1 MSTRSST
8 EKRSCFLI
16 PMVVEG
22 IRSKSTIVYLSV
34 LLAAMLG
41 LSPSYA
47 KEKSQSDRW
56 ATILADRD
64 ADTLERINAVKKLGE
79 AKDPKYLEPLT
90 RALKDD
96 KKAVRWAA
104 LEALWNMGD
113 RKAVPSLIDYL
124 DKGEAYEWG
133 KILTMNAL
141 GSLRDPRA
149 VDSLLRK
156 LKSENPFLRRS
167 AALALVQIRDLK
179 AIPGIIELLK
189 DKEGWLKRLAQRLL
203 LELTE
208 GKITG
213 EPPRGYEAWVE
224 WYRSRR
230 QHLRIRGIRK
240 K

>member
-1 MSTRSST
+1 MCMRSFT
-8 EKRSCFLI
+8 EKKSCSLI

-22 IRSKSTIVYLSV
+22 IRSKSTIVFLSV

-47 KEKSQSDRW
+47 EEKSQSDQW
-56 ATILADRD
+56 AGILADAE
-64 ADTLERINAVKKLGE
+64 ADTLERIEAAKKLGE
-79 AKDPKYLEPLT
+79 AKDPKVLKALT

-96 KKAVRWAA
+96 KKAVRWSAV
-104 LEALWNMGD
+104 EALWNMGD
-113 RKAVPSLIDYL
+113 RKAVPFLIDYL
-124 DKGEAYEWG
+124 DKGETYVWG

-141 GSLRDPRA
+141 GSLGDPRA

-167 AALALVQIRDLK
+167 AALALMQIRGKK
-179 AIPGIIELLK
+179 AIQGIIGLLNN
-189 DKEGWLKRLAQRLL
+189 KEGWLKRLARRLL

-213 EPPRGYEAWVE
+213 EPPKGYEAWME
-224 WYRSRR
+224 WYRSRG
-230 QHLRIRGIRK
+230 QHLRIKGIR
-240 K
+240 